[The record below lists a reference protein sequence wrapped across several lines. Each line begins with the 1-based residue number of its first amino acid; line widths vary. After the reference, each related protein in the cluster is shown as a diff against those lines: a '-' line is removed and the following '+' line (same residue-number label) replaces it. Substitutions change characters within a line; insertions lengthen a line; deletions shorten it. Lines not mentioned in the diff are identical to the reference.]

1 MIEYIKFEDS
11 ERIGNLELDFRNENK
26 KPCNTIVFAGENGS
40 GKTLILKTIK
50 DFQEG
55 SYLGEWSPL
64 KEIKYLDKNEN
75 VHVILR
81 DEEALYPRPEDGM
94 SERDFDFERVELCI
108 EKPYDIRAQ
117 KVLFSEARS
126 GFEASLKRYE
136 FQDRRVENIYEKEG
150 ANYSEIVRALIDM
163 EEEDNREYI
172 RYMKLNPQF
181 EHTYEEYMRNN
192 SRIERFKRAYS
203 SIFEDLSYMGI
214 DHKEDED
221 TVYFMRGKQRIDI
234 NDLSSGEQ
242 QIVFRGTDL
251 LYHAENASTII
262 IDEPELSLHPKW
274 QEKILSFYRNL
285 FTNEDGKQIAQL
297 MIATH
302 SQYII
307 QSAMNKVNRDDVKI
321 ILLKKSDLGI
331 EATTVDNVLLGS
343 YSSAEINYLA
353 FGVEKREYHIQLFGA
368 LHNTLCNMKGSN
380 VNNKIASIDQYIKG
394 RKEYNSEKHE
404 REDASY
410 NHYYTLPVFI
420 RNAIDH
426 PDSERI
432 VEDADLDISI
442 SLLRNIYKH
451 VIEENENTN
460 VFKVSEIL

>member
-1 MIEYIKFEDS
+1 MIEYMKFEDS
-11 ERIGNLELDFRNENK
+11 ERIGNLELDFRNENQEV
-26 KPCNTIVFAGENGS
+26 CNTIIFAGENGS
-40 GKTLILKTIK
+40 GKTLILKMIK

-285 FTNEDGKQIAQL
+285 FTNEDGKQIVNIL
-297 MIATH
+297 MR
-302 SQYII
+302 
-307 QSAMNKVNRDDVKI
+307 QSR
-321 ILLKKSDLGI
+321 L
-331 EATTVDNVLLGS
+331 
-343 YSSAEINYLA
+343 SS
-353 FGVEKREYHIQLFGA
+353 
-368 LHNTLCNMKGSN
+368 
-380 VNNKIASIDQYIKG
+380 
-394 RKEYNSEKHE
+394 
-404 REDASY
+404 
-410 NHYYTLPVFI
+410 
-420 RNAIDH
+420 
-426 PDSERI
+426 
-432 VEDADLDISI
+432 LD
-442 SLLRNIYKH
+442 
-451 VIEENENTN
+451 
-460 VFKVSEIL
+460 

>member
-1 MIEYIKFEDS
+1 MIEYIKFEDPK
-11 ERIGNLELDFRNENK
+11 RIGNLELDFRNENK
-26 KPCNTIVFAGENGS
+26 KACNTIVFAGENGS
-40 GKTLILKTIK
+40 GKTLILKMIK

-55 SYLGEWSPL
+55 SYLGECSPL

-94 SERDFDFERVELCI
+94 SESDFNLERAELWI

-126 GFEASLKRYE
+126 GFEARLKRYE
-136 FQDRRVENIYEKEG
+136 FQDSHVENIYEKEG
-150 ANYSEIVRALIDM
+150 ANYSEVVRALIDM
-163 EEEDNREYI
+163 EEEDDREYI
-172 RYMKLNPQF
+172 KYMKLNPQF
-181 EHTYEEYMRNN
+181 EHTYEEYMRKN

-203 SIFEDLSYMGI
+203 SMFEDLSYIGI
-214 DHKEDED
+214 DPKEDEN
-221 TVYFMRGKQRIDI
+221 TVYFMRGK
-234 NDLSSGEQ
+234 Q

-274 QEKILSFYRNL
+274 QEKILSFYTNL

-302 SQYII
+302 SQYIV
-307 QSAMNKVNRDDVKI
+307 QSAMNKANRDDVKI
-321 ILLKKSDLGI
+321 ILLKKSDSGI

-368 LHNTLCNMKGSN
+368 LHNTLCNIEESN
-380 VNNKIASIDQYIKG
+380 VNNKIVSIDQYIK
-394 RKEYNSEKHE
+394 EYGEYDPEIHE
-404 REDASY
+404 REDTSL
-410 NHYYTLPVFI
+410 YTSCI
-420 RNAIDH
+420 H
-426 PDSERI
+426 
-432 VEDADLDISI
+432 
-442 SLLRNIYKH
+442 
-451 VIEENENTN
+451 
-460 VFKVSEIL
+460 

>member
-1 MIEYIKFEDS
+1 MIEYIKFEDPK
-11 ERIGNLELDFRNENK
+11 RIGNLELDFRNENK
-26 KPCNTIVFAGENGS
+26 KACNTIVFAGENGS
-40 GKTLILKTIK
+40 GKTLILKMIK

-55 SYLGEWSPL
+55 SYLGECSPL

-81 DEEALYPRPEDGM
+81 DEEALYPRPED
-94 SERDFDFERVELCI
+94 D
-108 EKPYDIRAQ
+108 
-117 KVLFSEARS
+117 
-126 GFEASLKRYE
+126 
-136 FQDRRVENIYEKEG
+136 
-150 ANYSEIVRALIDM
+150 
-163 EEEDNREYI
+163 REYI
-172 RYMKLNPQF
+172 KYMKLNPQF
-181 EHTYEEYMRNN
+181 EHTYEEYMRKN

-203 SIFEDLSYMGI
+203 SMFEDLSYIGI
-214 DHKEDED
+214 DPKEDEN
-221 TVYFMRGKQRIDI
+221 TVYFMRGKQQIDI

-302 SQYII
+302 SQYIV
-307 QSAMNKVNRDDVKI
+307 QSAMNKANRDDVKI
-321 ILLKKSDLGI
+321 ILLKKSDSGI

-368 LHNTLCNMKGSN
+368 LHNTLCNIEESN
-380 VNNKIASIDQYIKG
+380 VNNKIVSIDQYIK
-394 RKEYNSEKHE
+394 EYGEYDPEIHE
-404 REDASY
+404 REDTSY

-442 SLLRNIYKH
+442 SLLRDIYKH
-451 VIEENENTN
+451 VIEE
-460 VFKVSEIL
+460 KRMR

>member
-1 MIEYIKFEDS
+1 
-11 ERIGNLELDFRNENK
+11 
-26 KPCNTIVFAGENGS
+26 
-40 GKTLILKTIK
+40 
-50 DFQEG
+50 
-55 SYLGEWSPL
+55 
-64 KEIKYLDKNEN
+64 
-75 VHVILR
+75 
-81 DEEALYPRPEDGM
+81 
-94 SERDFDFERVELCI
+94 
-108 EKPYDIRAQ
+108 
-117 KVLFSEARS
+117 
-126 GFEASLKRYE
+126 
-136 FQDRRVENIYEKEG
+136 
-150 ANYSEIVRALIDM
+150 
-163 EEEDNREYI
+163 
-172 RYMKLNPQF
+172 
-181 EHTYEEYMRNN
+181 
-192 SRIERFKRAYS
+192 
-203 SIFEDLSYMGI
+203 
-214 DHKEDED
+214 
-221 TVYFMRGKQRIDI
+221 MRGKQQIDI

-302 SQYII
+302 SQYIV
-307 QSAMNKVNRDDVKI
+307 QSAMNKANRDDVKI
-321 ILLKKSDLGI
+321 ILLKKSDSGI

-368 LHNTLCNMKGSN
+368 LHNTLCNIEESN
-380 VNNKIASIDQYIKG
+380 VNNKIVSIDQYIK
-394 RKEYNSEKHE
+394 EYGEYDPEIHE
-404 REDASY
+404 REDTSY

-442 SLLRNIYKH
+442 SLLRDIYKH
-451 VIEENENTN
+451 VIEE
-460 VFKVSEIL
+460 KRMR